1 MSMVTKYGGK
11 RVPVLAFA
19 ALSLVM
25 SACASK
31 SSSGTGSGSGSGSGG
46 GSGSNSG
53 TSSSGAIATASEGGV
68 GKVLVNGQGFT
79 LYYRTTDNHST
90 PTCTGSC
97 LSLWPPQMVS
107 GAVPAAASGMKGTFA
122 TVASPAGGKQL
133 TYMGW
138 PLYTYSGDSGPK
150 QDNGQGIDGVWFAM
164 STSGPTS
171 TGGSPSSGSSGSGGS
186 GGGGYG
192 GY

>member
-1 MSMVTKYGGK
+1 MSSIRKYGGM

-31 SSSGTGSGSGSGSGG
+31 SSSGTGSGGGSANNTGTG
-46 GSGSNSG
+46 GSGSISTANV
-53 TSSSGAIATASEGGV
+53 SGAGV
-68 GKVLVNGQGFT
+68 VLVNSQGFT

-97 LSLWPPQMVS
+97 LSLWPPQLVTGS
-107 GAVPAAASGMKGTFA
+107 VPAAPSGATGTMG

-138 PLYTYSGDSGPK
+138 PLYTYSGDTGPK
-150 QDNGQGIDGVWFAM
+150 QDNGQGIDGVWYAM
-164 STSGPTS
+164 KSSGPTT
-171 TGGSPSSGSSGSGGS
+171 TGGSPSSGSSGGGKYGS
-186 GGGGYG
+186 GY
-192 GY
+192 

>member
-1 MSMVTKYGGK
+1 MSMIQRYGGK

-31 SSSGTGSGSGSGSGG
+31 SSSGTGSGGGSANNTGTGNSGS
-46 GSGSNSG
+46 
-53 TSSSGAIATASEGGV
+53 IATANLAGV
-68 GKVLVNGQGFT
+68 GTVLVNGQGFT

-107 GAVPAAASGMKGTFA
+107 GAVPAAASGMTGSFG

-138 PLYTYSGDSGPK
+138 PLYTYSGDMGPR
-150 QDNGQGIDGVWFAM
+150 QDNGQGIDGQWFAM
-164 STSGPTS
+164 SAGGPTT
-171 TGGSPSSGSSGSGGS
+171 TGGSPSGGSSGGGK
-186 GGGGYG
+186 YG